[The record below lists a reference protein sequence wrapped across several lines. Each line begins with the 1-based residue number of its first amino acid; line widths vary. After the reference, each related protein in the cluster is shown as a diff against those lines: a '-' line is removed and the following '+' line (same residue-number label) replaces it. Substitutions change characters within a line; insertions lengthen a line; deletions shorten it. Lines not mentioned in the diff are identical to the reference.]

1 MAASNF
7 MVVVVVVV
15 GRGRRGWF
23 EGSKKKFVN
32 EMTTEPRKA
41 KKKKK
46 TTTLL
51 SLSLVPL
58 LCFSHTSCLFFPLDV
73 FRASLFCFFFIF
85 ARMKYSSAVSSSRR
99 KSRKVG
105 IA

>member
-23 EGSKKKFVN
+23 EGSKKKVVN

-41 KKKKK
+41 KKK
-46 TTTLL
+46 TTLL